1 MRPFRY
7 PLLATTLVL
16 VTSCPALCQTSTAPT
31 RDPQAVAL
39 VQKAIAAMGSVP
51 TDSTA
56 TGTVTIT
63 AGGSSQTGQI
73 EVLTRGVAQSLE
85 RLTTPSITS
94 EFVFSGGLAS
104 ASNGKTRKA
113 SSLEWSQTAQSA
125 IFPLPLLVGALQN
138 PDTAFTYIG
147 QENIDGAS
155 TFHVQFWDSFASN
168 PQRQWLASLPKK
180 DLWISAGTALPLRIS
195 YTQQDGRGP
204 TVPMQRI
211 DTTYEKYQS
220 IGGVM
225 YPLVITKTLN
235 GSPWLTITITQ
246 LTFNTGLSD
255 SNFPLQ

>member
-1 MRPFRY
+1 MRPFCY
-7 PLLATTLVL
+7 LVVASALVL
-16 VTSCPALCQTSTAPT
+16 LPACPTLCQTSTAPT

-39 VQKAIAAMGSVP
+39 IQKAIAAMGSVP